1 VLALFASNPRI
12 LSFSRYLPLHG
23 ESVMESATP
32 PLIAAQHDKGDLVLI
47 EGHSRATAY
56 VLERYEGTVKA
67 FIGSSLSM
75 KDWPFY

>member
-1 VLALFASNPRI
+1 
-12 LSFSRYLPLHG
+12 
-23 ESVMESATP
+23 MESATP